1 MPKDETP
8 TKQAFL
14 LGGESGRSV
23 TPLPEAIPPRI
34 GSKRLFI
41 GLICGTAAIL
51 CLALIFGWGI
61 PYIGFSNIHPALPY
75 ITGGLLVLTVGVI
88 SWSAFNLVLQILTG
102 RAILGEKTRALSIRL
117 FLPISEA
124 LGRLLGFNPR
134 DIRRSFIQ
142 VNNELVLKRRRAY
155 TPEKLLILL
164 PHCIQNG
171 RCSIRLSMDM
181 GRCKRCGECDIG
193 HLLSLVDHYG
203 VQIAIATGGTIA
215 RRIVVDK
222 RPHMILAVACERDLS
237 SGIQDTYPLPVYG
250 VLNERPHGP
259 CRDTRVSIQR
269 VELALRQ
276 FIRMESLPEALSWQS
291 R

>member
-1 MPKDETP
+1 M
-8 TKQAFL
+8 A
-14 LGGESGRSV
+14 
-23 TPLPEAIPPRI
+23 PLPEAIPPRI

-75 ITGGLLVLTVGVI
+75 ITGGLLILTVGAI

-102 RAILGEKTRALSIRL
+102 RAILGEKTHALATRL
-117 FLPISEA
+117 FLPISET
-124 LGRLLGFNPR
+124 LGRFLGFNPR

-142 VNNELVLKRRRAY
+142 VNNELAPKRRCAY
-155 TPEKLLILL
+155 PPEKLLILL

-171 RCSIRLSMDM
+171 RCPIRLSMDM
-181 GRCKRCGECDIG
+181 ERCKRCGECDIG
-193 HLLSLVDHYG
+193 PLLDLVHHYG

-222 RPHMILAVACERDLS
+222 RPQMILAVACERDLS
-237 SGIQDTYPLPVYG
+237 SGIQDTHPLPVYG

-259 CRDTRVSIQR
+259 CRDTRVSIQC
-269 VELALRQ
+269 VEFALRQ
-276 FIRMESLPEALSWQS
+276 FIKMENMPEVMS
-291 R
+291 RQGQVPGQKTLCK